1 MAVLAALNWPVLE
14 CPQLAGFEVSPE
26 VAGCRCFGF
35 RAILWGKLNRDVHP
49 KDTRWM
55 PFLTVSLIIGHT
67 PTKKFEAVVDSGS
80 FTCLFHADIGK
91 AHGLKLKDGLKGD
104 LGGVVGGAKGEV
116 YYHKVKLCI
125 GTHMILI
132 NAGFSEK
139 LSVAA
144 LLGRHGF
151 FEHFSVLFDRRTIH
165 PGFEIT
171 RIYRV

>member
-1 MAVLAALNWPVLE
+1 MAVLDALNWPVLE
-14 CPQLAGFEVSPE
+14 CPQLAGFEVAPE
-26 VAGCRCFGF
+26 V
-35 RAILWGKLNRDVHP
+35 
-49 KDTRWM
+49 
-55 PFLTVSLIIGHT
+55 
-67 PTKKFEAVVDSGS
+67 
-80 FTCLFHADIGK
+80 
-91 AHGLKLKDGLKGD
+91 KDGLKGD